1 MVTKQKDCIFCN
13 IPREDILFED
23 DYSVVIP
30 DKFPVTPLHS
40 LVIPKRHVLDYFELS
55 DGELLSVN
63 NNLRALRESILGS
76 DNAVQGFNI
85 GVNSG
90 AVAGQTVFHC
100 HIHLIPRRAGDVDN
114 PRGGVRHLIPG
125 KGGILN

>member
-13 IPREDILFED
+13 IPREDIFLED
-23 DYSVVIP
+23 DYSVVIR

-40 LVIPKRHVLDYFELS
+40 LVIPKRHVSDYFELN
-55 DGELLSVN
+55 EAEILSVN
-63 NNLRALRESILGS
+63 NNLRILRESILET
-76 DNAVQGFNI
+76 DNAVQGFNV

-125 KGGILN
+125 KGVY

>member
-13 IPREDILFED
+13 IPLEDILFED
-23 DYSVVIP
+23 DYSVVIR

-40 LVIPKRHVLDYFELS
+40 LVIPKRHVSDYFELN
-55 DGELLSVN
+55 EAEILSVN

-100 HIHLIPRRAGDVDN
+100 HIHLIPRRVGDVDN
-114 PRGGVRHLIPG
+114 PQGGVRHLIPG